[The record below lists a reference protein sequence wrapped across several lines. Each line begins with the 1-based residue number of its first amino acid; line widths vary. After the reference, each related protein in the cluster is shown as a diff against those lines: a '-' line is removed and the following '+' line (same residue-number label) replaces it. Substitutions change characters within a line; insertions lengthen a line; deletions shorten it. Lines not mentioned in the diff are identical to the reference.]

1 MRRLFLFSSILIL
14 AMLITWSIMWQP
26 AVWSLVIFVPLFG
39 VGLYD
44 MLQTRHSIT
53 RNFPLFGHLRFLL
66 EDIRPEI
73 YQYFIESDTNG
84 TPFNRQYRTVVY
96 QRAKKDDDTRTF
108 GTELNVYDNGYEW
121 LNHSIAAID
130 HNKLDQDPRVVVGG
144 SHCTKPYSAS
154 VFNISAMSFGSLS
167 ENAILALNNGA
178 RIGNFAH
185 NTGEGGLSDYH
196 LQPGGDIIWQ
206 IGTGYFSCRHHDG
219 TFDYDAFAQ
228 RAVLPQVKMIEIK
241 LSQGAK
247 PGHGGILP
255 AAKVTPEIAKIRLVA
270 MGEDVVSPPAHTAFN
285 TPMEMM
291 EFIKKLRELS
301 EGKPVGFKLCV
312 GHKSEFLAI
321 CKAMIKTG
329 IYPDFI
335 TVDGGEGGTGAAPL
349 EFSNSVGMPLRE
361 AVAFVYD
368 ALTGFDLKKHIK
380 IIASGKIATGFDMVK
395 NFALG
400 ADMCNSA
407 RGMMFALGCIQAL
420 ECNSNTCPTGVAT
433 QDKSLMKGL
442 VVENKQVRVANFH
455 NATVSSA
462 VQMIGAAGLQHPDD
476 IHRNFIY
483 RRINQSQILTYGELF
498 PYIPKGSLLKTPYP
512 LSFEMDMTISSE
524 NTFVPDYSKVSSV
537 SSEDASAYVG

>member
-1 MRRLFLFSSILIL
+1 MRKLFLFSSILIL

-26 AVWSLVIFVPLFG
+26 AVWSLVVFVPLLAIG
-39 VGLYD
+39 VYD
-44 MLQTRHSIT
+44 MLQTKHSIT

-84 TPFNRQYRTVVY
+84 TPFNRQYRNVVY
-96 QRAKKDDDTRTF
+96 QRAKKDDDTRPF

-130 HNKLDQDPRVVVGG
+130 HNKLDKDPRVTVGG
-144 SHCTKPYSAS
+144 PQCTKPYSAS

-206 IGTGYFSCRHHDG
+206 IGTGYFSCRHPDG

-255 AAKVTPEIAKIRLVA
+255 AAKVTPEIAKIRLVS
-270 MGEDVVSPPAHTAFN
+270 MGEDVVSPPAHTAFS
-285 TPMEMM
+285 TPVQMM

-380 IIASGKIATGFDMVK
+380 IIASGKIATGFDLVK

-442 VVENKQVRVANFH
+442 VVADKKVRVANFH

-476 IHRNFIY
+476 IHRSFIY
-483 RRINQSQILTYGELF
+483 RRINQSQILTYGEWF

-512 LSFEMDMTISSE
+512 LIFEMDMTISSE

-537 SSEDASAYVG
+537 STEDASAFVG